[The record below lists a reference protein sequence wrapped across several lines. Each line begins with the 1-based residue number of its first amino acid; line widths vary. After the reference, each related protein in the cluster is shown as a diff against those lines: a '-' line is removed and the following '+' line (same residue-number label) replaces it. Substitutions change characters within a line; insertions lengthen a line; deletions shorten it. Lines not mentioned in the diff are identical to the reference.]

1 MTTPQAINLADDGT
15 IPNSPLPL
23 LLYENAFEA
32 DVGPARLEQV
42 LRKNNWRGLWRNGVF
57 PYHHYHSTSHEV
69 LACAAGKATVLFGG
83 PSGRELSVTAGS
95 VVVIPAGVAHKR
107 IAASGDFLVIGG
119 YPNGRSWDMNYARPD
134 ERSAALANIRAV
146 PLPETDP
153 LSGPDGPLV
162 KLWRSAS
169 DHGTAPNGGT
179 AGAPGRGNPGDSAP
193 GGRP

>member
-1 MTTPQAINLADDGT
+1 MNLADDGT

-23 LLYENAFEA
+23 LLYAGAVEA
-32 DVGPARLEQV
+32 DVGPAHLEQV
-42 LRKNNWRGLWRNGVF
+42 LRQNNWLGLWRNGVF

-69 LACAAGKATVLFGG
+69 LACAAGEATVLFGG
-83 PSGRELSVTAGS
+83 PSGRELSVAAGD

-119 YPNGRSWDMNYARPD
+119 YPDGRSWDMNYGRPN

-146 PLPETDP
+146 PLPDTDP

-162 KLWRSAS
+162 ELWRSA
-169 DHGTAPNGGT
+169 AEAANEQGG
-179 AGAPGRGNPGDSAP
+179 GGPGSGGGPRSTGDPGDRS
-193 GGRP
+193 